1 MRIDILIDTKEYPE
15 LKFWM
20 ERACYSAP
28 KNRINYR
35 TFQMNIF
42 VCVSHV
48 PDTTTKVNVAGDGS
62 SLDPAGVKFI
72 LNPYDEFAVE
82 EALKLKEKHGGE
94 VVAVSVG
101 GDPAKE
107 AIRQALAMGAD
118 KGILIKADKS
128 DAFSV
133 AEMLAATMLQRTPD
147 IVLMGKQSID
157 FDGMEIAPMVSELTG
172 MPSATVVVGLSING
186 TTAVAEREVEGGKEK
201 IELAMP
207 CIIAAQKGLNDPRY
221 PSLPNIMKAKQKP
234 IEEVAVSAPAPRT
247 AVVKMTKPEKKR
259 VGKILKVEADAKA
272 TAHELAKLLHEEAK
286 LI

>member
-1 MRIDILIDTKEYPE
+1 MK
-15 LKFWM
+15 
-20 ERACYSAP
+20 
-28 KNRINYR
+28 
-35 TFQMNIF
+35 IF

-48 PDTTTKVNVAGDGS
+48 PDTTAKVNVAADGR
-62 SLDPAGVKFI
+62 SLDPTGVKFI

-82 EALKLKEKHGGE
+82 EALKLKEKNGGE
-94 VVAVSVG
+94 VVVVSVG
-101 GDPAKE
+101 PDQAKE

-118 KGILIKADKS
+118 KGILIKGDKS

-133 AEMLAATMLQRTPD
+133 AEMLAETLNQHTPD

-157 FDGMEIAPMVSELTG
+157 FDGMEVAPMLSELTG
-172 MPSATVVVGLSING
+172 MPSATVVVSLTVEGGKAI
-186 TTAVAEREVEGGKEK
+186 AEREVEGGKEK
-201 IELAMP
+201 IELTLP

-234 IEEVAVSAPAPRT
+234 IEEVTGSSSGPRT
-247 AVVKMTKPEKKR
+247 AVVKMNKPEKKR
-259 VGKILKVEADAKA
+259 VGKILKVETDAKA